1 MNAASIVGVI
11 ECRTVGPRNADIIH
25 LLRWARKEVPMTDKE
40 QQQAERASMLGVIER
55 LAGELALAEEPARF
69 IAALEG
75 DDEAS
80 PRA

>member
-1 MNAASIVGVI
+1 
-11 ECRTVGPRNADIIH
+11 
-25 LLRWARKEVPMTDKE
+25 MTEKQ

-55 LAGELALAEEPARF
+55 LAGELALAEDPARF

-75 DDEAS
+75 EDEAP

>member
-1 MNAASIVGVI
+1 MSERA
-11 ECRTVGPRNADIIH
+11 
-25 LLRWARKEVPMTDKE
+25 

-75 DDEAS
+75 EEETPSDA
-80 PRA
+80 